1 MVNFQMAMAKLGT
14 KLSSHADGV
23 ALKIISNKDIFLRS
37 FEVVIMDSDSFGTL
51 IVPMNSF

>member
-1 MVNFQMAMAKLGT
+1 MAMAKLGT